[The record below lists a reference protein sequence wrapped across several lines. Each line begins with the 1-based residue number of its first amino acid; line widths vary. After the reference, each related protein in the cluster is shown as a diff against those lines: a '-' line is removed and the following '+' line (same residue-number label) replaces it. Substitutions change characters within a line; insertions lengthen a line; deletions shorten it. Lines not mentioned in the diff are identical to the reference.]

1 MVKNLRKHFFFRC
14 GFCLLCLCKLQF
26 HESEETIMF
35 SIAEVP
41 EKTDGQPASWLS
53 PGFEAGPFLKESAN
67 AAGV

>member
-1 MVKNLRKHFFFRC
+1 
-14 GFCLLCLCKLQF
+14 
-26 HESEETIMF
+26 MF

-41 EKTDGQPASWLS
+41 EKTDGQPASCLS